1 MNKDIE
7 VEVSGPLTKDKFKEL
22 VEFLGKNGRK
32 IDEKHRVLIDYSTFL
47 GDGLENRDKDIRLR
61 ITNGVPEIIVKLGRW
76 GGENQRKE
84 LSVFAEHGSFD
95 RLAQV
100 FGELG
105 YKRGML
111 CERISRVYDY
121 KGVEFALVEVPGH
134 SFHYEAEMMTE
145 AGETE
150 GTMEEIRKICAELG
164 LEIWDDRG
172 YFDYIEK
179 LNIEANTIFDYD
191 EYFEGD
197 LEKKFG
203 FEAKK

>member
-1 MNKDIE
+1 
-7 VEVSGPLTKDKFKEL
+7 
-22 VEFLGKNGRK
+22 
-32 IDEKHRVLIDYSTFL
+32 
-47 GDGLENRDKDIRLR
+47 
-61 ITNGVPEIIVKLGRW
+61 
-76 GGENQRKE
+76 
-84 LSVFAEHGSFD
+84 
-95 RLAQV
+95 
-100 FGELG
+100 
-105 YKRGML
+105 ML